1 MKCAFNHGQTDIFFR
16 MLAAK
21 ENHCLGSCRG
31 TSNLKKDSSM
41 SNPDLSG
48 KTYLEITLV
57 FAALVPASVVAIGSP
72 AFNWIFGMVAIAT
85 AFMAIAQSWLDHRAS
100 RA

>member
-1 MKCAFNHGQTDIFFR
+1 

-31 TSNLKKDSSM
+31 TSNLHKDSSM
-41 SNPDLSG
+41 YNPDISV
-48 KTYLEITLV
+48 KTYIVISLV
-57 FAALVPASVVAIGSP
+57 FAALFVASVVLIGSP
-72 AFNWIFGMVAIAT
+72 VFNWLFGMATIAT
-85 AFMAIAQSWLDHRAS
+85 TLIAIAQSWLDHRAS

>member
-1 MKCAFNHGQTDIFFR
+1 MDRLIFFFR

-41 SNPDLSG
+41 YNPDISV
-48 KTYLEITLV
+48 KTYLVISLV
-57 FAALVPASVVAIGSP
+57 FAALFAVSVVAIGSP
-72 AFNWIFGMVAIAT
+72 AFNWLFGMAAIAT

-100 RA
+100 RS

>member
-1 MKCAFNHGQTDIFFR
+1 MKCAFNHGQTDFFQ

-21 ENHCLGSCRG
+21 ENYCLGSCRD

-41 SNPDLSG
+41 HNPDISV
-48 KTYLEITLV
+48 KTYIVISLV
-57 FAALVPASVVAIGSP
+57 FAALFTASVVAIGSP
-72 AFNWIFGMVAIAT
+72 VFDWIFGMVAIAT
-85 AFMAIAQSWLDHRAS
+85 ALMAISQSWLDHRAS

>member
-1 MKCAFNHGQTDIFFR
+1 

-41 SNPDLSG
+41 YNPNISVN
-48 KTYLEITLV
+48 TYIVISLV
-57 FAALVPASVVAIGSP
+57 FAALFAASVVAIGSTV
-72 AFNWIFGMVAIAT
+72 FNWLFGMAAIAT
-85 AFMAIAQSWLDHRAS
+85 TLIAIAQSWLDHRAS

>member
-1 MKCAFNHGQTDIFFR
+1 MDRLIFFR

-41 SNPDLSG
+41 YNPDISV
-48 KTYLEITLV
+48 KTYIVISLV
-57 FAALVPASVVAIGSP
+57 FAALFAASVVAIGSP
-72 AFNWIFGMVAIAT
+72 VFNWIFGMVAIAT
-85 AFMAIAQSWLDHRAS
+85 ALMAIAQSWLDHRAS